1 MINIVN
7 EYNYKFDEEKLLK
20 YIDVINKE
28 MNNTNSFS
36 LVFLKGDEIKALNN
50 EFRGIDKVTDVL
62 SFEDDSEGY
71 MGDIL
76 VCIEKIEEQANDY
89 NHSIERE
96 LFFLITH
103 GYLHLLGYDHQ
114 SEEEEKV
121 MFDLQ
126 KKLLND
132 FGIGR

>member
-1 MINIVN
+1 
-7 EYNYKFDEEKLLK
+7 
-20 YIDVINKE
+20 

-114 SEEEEKV
+114 NEEEEKV